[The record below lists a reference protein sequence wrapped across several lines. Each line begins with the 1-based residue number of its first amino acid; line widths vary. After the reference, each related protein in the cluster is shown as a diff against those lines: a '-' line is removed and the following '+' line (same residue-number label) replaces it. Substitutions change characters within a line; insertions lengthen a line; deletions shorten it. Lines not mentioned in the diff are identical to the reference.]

1 MKKGLTLSLIQYEI
15 FAKVAELNSFT
26 QAGEQLGLTQSAV
39 SHAVNSLEKVFGFR
53 LISRNRTAIRL
64 TAEGEQLLPSI
75 RHLLQDDEKI
85 CQEAAAILGITRGNL
100 RIGVFTSVS
109 RHLLPQIIQTMDKKY
124 PQIRIALKEGNY
136 EQIEDQ
142 LVEGQLDCGFVTNPV
157 SKQLLLT
164 PLKKDRI
171 LCIVS
176 PQSPLYHQKIV
187 SFSQIA
193 EEPFIMPAFGG
204 NHEVKRILEVH
215 DVRPRVRFELMEEN
229 AILAMVAHHLGISI
243 LPELVLPK
251 DIAPLRAI
259 PLETDSYRTIQ
270 LATHL
275 HPSPATQAFVAIT
288 KQIIH
293 SG

>member
-1 MKKGLTLSLIQYEI
+1 MTLIQYEI
-15 FAKVAELNSFT
+15 FSRVAELNSFT
-26 QAGEQLGLTQSAV
+26 QAAEQLGLTPSAV
-39 SHAVNSLEKVFGFR
+39 SHAVNSLEKDFGFL
-53 LISRNRTAIRL
+53 LISRNRSGIRL

-85 CQEAAAILGITRGNL
+85 RQEASALLGLTRGSL
-100 RIGVFTSVS
+100 RVGVFTSVS
-109 RHLLPQIIQTMDKKY
+109 KHLLPQIIQTMEQSY
-124 PQIRIALKEGNY
+124 PLIRISLKEGNY
-136 EQIEDQ
+136 QQIEDQ
-142 LVEGQLDCGFVTNPV
+142 LVEGRLDCGFLTTPL

-164 PLKKDRI
+164 PIRKDRI

-176 PQSPLYHQKIV
+176 PQSPLYQQQTV
-187 SFSQIA
+187 SFSQIG

-204 NHEVKRILEVH
+204 HHEIRRILEANNI
-215 DVRPRVRFELMEEN
+215 RPRIRFELMEED

-270 LATHL
+270 LATRL
-275 HPSPATQAFVAIT
+275 HPSPAAKAFVSIT
-288 KQIIH
+288 RQLAAQ
-293 SG
+293 SY